1 MANTDEADD
10 KKLTGVHDIQSA
22 VETAGAEDE
31 SVHEDGDDEQDL
43 DNTAEADEAEGEKST
58 EGADTEEEDSEGK
71 TDEDESEGDESE
83 ADDSKPTDKSERRF
97 AQLAGDGKPE
107 TYITN
112 LEKAY
117 SESSAE
123 ALRLNQELKQSK
135 NQLDGI
141 MRAVGTDTELANK
154 LHAALTGSP
163 APAGDSSDKGG
174 SDATKSPF
182 LVDAESQWREKSEKE
197 AQEFMDANPE
207 VVSDPKINADVK
219 HYMEV
224 FSADEYN
231 RNGRLMTAGEAMAKA
246 YKYLGLEDKR
256 ETRKGVSDAKKAV
269 APTRPQGARKP
280 APKTAAGF
288 TDSQLAIADQMG
300 YSKEK
305 LEKFAK

>member
-1 MANTDEADD
+1 MANTDEAED
-10 KKLTGVHDIQSA
+10 KAPTSVHDIRSA

-31 SVHEDGDDEQDL
+31 SVTEDDEREDSVE
-43 DNTAEADEAEGEKST
+43 DEAEADKDAGEDSPKD
-58 EGADTEEEDSEGK
+58 GAEEEDSEDK
-71 TDEDESEGDESE
+71 TEEDESQGDKPEG
-83 ADDSKPTDKSERRF
+83 DDSKPTDKSERRYSQF
-97 AQLAGDGKPE
+97 AGDGKPE
-107 TYITN
+107 TYISN
-112 LEKAY
+112 LEEAY
-117 SESSAE
+117 SKSSAE
-123 ALRLNQELKQSK
+123 GLRLNQELKQSK

-141 MRAVGTDTELANK
+141 MRAVGKDPDLANK
-154 LHAALTGSP
+154 LHAALTGSS